1 MPEERRTNKSIRA
14 ILSYLNFEPPKHIEL
29 KPLATAFLGFKMG
42 WFFLGLLSFFM
53 VTNSGLFEAIPETAR
68 NMLGVAVLMAIWW
81 ISEAIPIS
89 ITSLVPLVALPYLGI
104 ANAKTVS
111 APYADPNVFLFIG
124 GFILAS
130 CMQRWNLHKRIAL
143 LILLKVGAAPK
154 RILLGCMGVTAFLSM
169 WASNTATVLMMYPI
183 ALALID
189 SGQSPSQKDRDNF
202 SVCLL
207 LAIAY
212 AGSMGGTGTL
222 IGTPPNIV
230 FASMVRQLDVGI
242 EEVSFLN
249 WMGIGVPFMLVM
261 LVLIYFLLTRV
272 LFHFDAKSFTT
283 DTEMLLKEKADL
295 GPMTTAEKQI
305 AFAFTSTAL
314 LWMTRKNI
322 ILGSLIIPGWS
333 NLFEYGKYFHDG
345 TVAIAVSILLF
356 VIPVN
361 RKEGIFL
368 MDRDWFKSIPWDIV
382 LLFGGGFALAKGFL
396 SSGLST
402 FLGDQL
408 GFVGAFHPLL
418 VMLVISLFMTFITE
432 LTSNTATT
440 TVMLPILAAT
450 ATAAGHLPI
459 LYLLPATLA
468 ASAAFML
475 PVATP
480 PNAIVF
486 GSGRVT
492 IPQMARSGLFLNLL
506 SAPVIVAICYWLGPK
521 VLGF

>member
-1 MPEERRTNKSIRA
+1 MENQKPRQFIKN
-14 ILSYLNFEPPKHIEL
+14 ILSYLNFEIPRHIEL
-29 KPLATAFLGFKMG
+29 KPIATAFLGFKVG
-42 WFFLGLLSFFM
+42 WFLLGMFAFLFILNG
-53 VTNSGLFEAIPETAR
+53 GLFAEIPENAR
-68 NMLGVAVLMAIWW
+68 NMLAVAILMAIWW
-81 ISEAIPIS
+81 ISEALPIS
-89 ITSLVPLVALPYLGI
+89 ITALVPLVALPFLGI
-104 ANAKTVS
+104 AKATVVS

-130 CMQRWNLHKRIAL
+130 CMQRWDLHKRIAL
-143 LILLKVGAAPK
+143 LILLNVGASPN

-169 WASNTATVLMMYPI
+169 WVSNTATVLMMFPI
-183 ALALID
+183 ATALID
-189 SGQSPSQKDRDNF
+189 SGESPSQKDKDNF
-202 SVCLL
+202 AVCLL

-242 EEVSFLN
+242 PEVSFLN
-249 WMGIGVPFMLVM
+249 WMGIGVPFMCIM
-261 LVLIYFLLTRV
+261 LVLIYILLTKV

-283 DTEMLLKEKADL
+283 NVEHLKKEKENI
-295 GPMTTAEKQI
+295 GPMSTAEKQI
-305 AFAFTSTAL
+305 ATAFTLTAL
-314 LWMTRKNI
+314 LWMTRKNVV
-322 ILGSLIIPGWS
+322 LGSVMIPGWS
-333 NLFEYGKYFHDG
+333 SLFEYGNFFHDG
-345 TVAIAVSILLF
+345 TVAIAVSVLLF
-356 VIPVN
+356 IIPVD
-361 RKEGIFL
+361 RKKGVFL
-368 MDRDWFKSIPWDIV
+368 MDKNWYKSIPWDIV
-382 LLFGGGFALAKGFL
+382 LLFGGGFALAKGFQ

-402 FLGDQL
+402 YLGDQL
-408 GFVGAFHPLL
+408 GFIGAFHPLI

-492 IPQMARSGLFLNLL
+492 IPQMARSGFFLNLL
-506 SAPVIVAICYWLGPK
+506 SAPVIVFICYYLGPK